1 MSLDREKSELRET
14 AQAVRRRSAEKAGPL
29 AAAHLSDHLVAGFG
43 YLAGYAVSGY
53 LAIGTE
59 IDVVPALL
67 RLEKAGL
74 HATLPVVTEHEQS
87 LTFRHWTAGTQLEP
101 GPLRTRHPVAGSP
114 KMVPDL
120 LIIPMLA
127 FDVEGYR
134 IGWGGGF
141 YDRTLVKLRAK
152 KEVIAIGAAFAA
164 QQVDKIPRDHHDA
177 RLDWVVTEMGL
188 IEINA
193 DT

>member
-29 AAAHLSDHLVAGFG
+29 AAVRLSDHLVARFG
-43 YLAGYAVSGY
+43 SLAGYAVSGY

-59 IDVVPALL
+59 IDVAPALS
-67 RLEKAGL
+67 RLEQAGL
-74 HATLPVVTEHEQS
+74 YATLPVVTERGQS
-87 LTFRHWTAGTQLEP
+87 LTFRRWTADTQLEP
-101 GPLRTRHPVAGSP
+101 GPLRTLHPVAESP
-114 KMVPDL
+114 GMVPDL

-127 FDVEGYR
+127 FDADGYR

-152 KEVIAIGAAFAA
+152 KDVIAIGAAFAE

-177 RLDWVVTEMGL
+177 RLDWIVTEMGL
-188 IEINA
+188 IEINS